1 MRDKDSAYKENMCRI
16 ETNTQETDTGKV
28 MSHWPWQ
35 IHSSLP
41 PVGFNLGDRAPNAHS
56 HIELTKSV
64 PSEFLEFK

>member
-1 MRDKDSAYKENMCRI
+1 MCRI
-16 ETNTQETDTGKV
+16 ETDTQETDTGKV

-64 PSEFLEFK
+64 PSEF